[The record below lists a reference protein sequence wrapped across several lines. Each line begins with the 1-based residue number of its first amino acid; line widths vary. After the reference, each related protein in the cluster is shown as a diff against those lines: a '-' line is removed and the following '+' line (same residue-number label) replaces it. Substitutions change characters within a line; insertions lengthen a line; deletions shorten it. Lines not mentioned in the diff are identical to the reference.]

1 MRNQQREIEIEREKI
16 HMNKVIE
23 QAKKEEIDDWIK
35 GREKIQRYGEDLID
49 QMSYNQRQKEI
60 VSCYKDYALFAVKL
74 YVTLLVYIFFRW
86 RRISRLSLTTI

>member
-23 QAKKEEIDDWIK
+23 HAKKEEINDWIK

-49 QMSYNQRQKEI
+49 QMDYNQRQKEN
-60 VSCYKDYALFAVKL
+60 VSCYKIKVFLNVCGILFVCS
-74 YVTLLVYIFFRW
+74 YF
-86 RRISRLSLTTI
+86 